1 MKGIKIWWQSSTAI
15 EGFPEYR
22 KAIENHAKKVLN
34 PGTEIEVYGVDQG
47 TSELHYHY
55 FAFLNTQ
62 KILENLLRAQREGF
76 DAVAIGCGMDPGL
89 EEAKEVLDIP
99 VLSLSETGMLIACML
114 GRKFTVITH
123 HHLLDRKRI
132 DFLIQRYGLE
142 SRSVHSKG
150 IKVDLNVLGRSFKN
164 PKPILTSFKKAI
176 KGAIRQGAEV
186 VIPGCNILNLVAVQN
201 RFYQV
206 DGVPILD
213 VAGVLMKMTESMV
226 SLKRACGVQISRRGL
241 FESPGKLLVSNV
253 RKIYGRE

>member
-1 MKGIKIWWQSSTAI
+1 MERMKIWWQSSTAI
-15 EGFPEYR
+15 DGFPEYR
-22 KAIENHAKKVLN
+22 KAIEQHAKKVLN
-34 PGTEIEVYGVDQG
+34 PGSQVEVHGVDKG

-55 FAFLNTQ
+55 FAFLNTHQ
-62 KILENLLRAQREGF
+62 ILENVLRAGREGF

-89 EEAKEVLDIP
+89 DEAREILDIP
-99 VLSLSETGMLIACML
+99 VLGLSETGMLIACML
-114 GRKFTVITH
+114 GRKFTVISH

-132 DFLIQRYGLE
+132 DLLIQKYGLE
-142 SRSVHSKG
+142 SRSVPGEG

-164 PKPILTSFKKAI
+164 PKPILSQLTKAVRE
-176 KGAIRQGAEV
+176 AIRQGAEV
-186 VIPGCNILNLVAVQN
+186 IIPGCNILNLVAVQN

-226 SLKRACGVQISRRGL
+226 TLKRVSGVQVSRKGL
-241 FESPGKLLVSNV
+241 FESPGKTLLSNV

>member
-1 MKGIKIWWQSSTAI
+1 MEQMKIWWQSSTAI
-15 EGFPEYR
+15 GGFPEYR

-34 PGTEIEVYGVDQG
+34 PGTKIEVHGVSQG

-62 KILENLLRAQREGF
+62 QILENLLRAQREGF

-89 EEAKEVLDIP
+89 EEAREILDIP
-99 VLSLSETGMLIACML
+99 VFSLSETGMLIACML
-114 GRKFTVITH
+114 GRKFTVISH

-132 DFLIQRYGLE
+132 DLLIQKYGLE
-142 SRSVHSKG
+142 SRSVSSEG
-150 IKVDLNVLGRSFKN
+150 IKVDLNVLGRAFKN
-164 PKPILTSFKKAI
+164 PRPILTQYTKAI

-186 VIPGCNILNLVAVQN
+186 IIPGCNILNLLAVQN
-201 RFYQV
+201 HFYKV

-213 VAGVLMKMTESMV
+213 AAGVLMKITESMV
-226 SLKRACGVQISRRGL
+226 TLKRVSGVQVSRKGL
-241 FESPGKLLVSNV
+241 FESPGKELLSNV